1 MAGQSK
7 RGSTTPRSPATR
19 ALYLDA
25 FQAKKSGYEQKER
38 RHNRSGHDAKLGRV
52 WSGTV
57 RGDSGH
63 PTTGPLYLLP
73 FSIGNPEVKL
83 TN

>member
-1 MAGQSK
+1 MRSIRKIGDGRAGCCRFK
-7 RGSTTPRSPATR
+7 LP
-19 ALYLDA
+19 
-25 FQAKKSGYEQKER
+25 FQAKKAGYEQKEQ

-73 FSIGNPEVKL
+73 FSIGNREVKL